1 MSEGDGRV
9 EKYLTLRQTF
19 FPVGSSVCEENNEQ
33 QSRTLRAPRRRFI
46 STDSQKNKLRHQ
58 IFFFLLYI
66 ASKFFSPSNLFFQKN
81 QRWHSERRFVPF
93 CLPSIPL
100 VLYREA
106 SCGSSAAGEVKTP
119 GFPLPISWGSQS
131 HFLLFSQTQSFLK
144 MVED

>member
-19 FPVGSSVCEENNEQ
+19 FPAGSSVCEENNEQ

-46 STDSQKNKLRHQ
+46 STESQKKQ
-58 IFFFLLYI
+58 ILAPNILLSPLYRKYFFF
-66 ASKFFSPSNLFFQKN
+66 PPNLFFHKN
-81 QRWHSERRFVPF
+81 QRWHSERQFVPF

-106 SCGSSAAGEVKTP
+106 SCGSSAAGEVETP

>member
-9 EKYLTLRQTF
+9 AKYLTLRQTF
-19 FPVGSSVCEENNEQ
+19 FPAGSSVCEENNEQ
-33 QSRTLRAPRRRFI
+33 QSRTLRAPRRRLISTESQKKTNPGTEYSSFSFI
-46 STDSQKNKLRHQ
+46 SRV
-58 IFFFLLYI
+58 
-66 ASKFFSPSNLFFQKN
+66 FFSPPNLFFHKN
-81 QRWHSERRFVPF
+81 QRWHRERRFVPF

-106 SCGSSAAGEVKTP
+106 SCGSSAAGEVETP